1 MKKILMALLLCAAL
15 LPLCAG
21 VCAAENTPVYIEP
34 AEAFAGGSGTA
45 EDPFQIA
52 NAQQLALLA
61 KVTNQ
66 EYDFDHL
73 DERDLYR
80 YGYYVLTADI
90 ALNDTSNFANWESEP
105 PAYVW
110 DPIGA
115 ASKDIERGYA
125 DFRGVFDG
133 QGHTI
138 SGLYSLSARL
148 HDKED
153 TAGGLFGDADRAQ
166 IRNVNITDSMLI
178 ASEMQNAD
186 LLVGE
191 SIFSVI
197 ENCHVSGRLI
207 VNNVAYSGGV
217 AGKVFGDVFT
227 DCSFSGSIVAEN
239 EHTCANVG
247 GVCGDLHSTG
257 ERLVNYASIEV
268 RNSPVMWECGG
279 VVGSVSQAVLRDS
292 VNNGDI
298 TVYGQSKSIGGV
310 CGTVAASFGFA
321 KDENGKT
328 LKDENGKWIKVPEN
342 SEIISCINNGSVTAV
357 ESEGVGGIAGIASSV
372 FYPVGTV
379 TIQGCMNNGEIRGK
393 EYVGGIAG
401 EVFAEY
407 GNYQLQQC
415 VNTGSVTGSTRIAGI
430 VGSVNTTIG
439 PSVIEGCENRGS
451 VTATAEESGTAGG
464 ILGWGV
470 DPTIWYK
477 EGDSG
482 SLTIRKC
489 RNIGSVTIVAGTAAG
504 LMSRLMHSGKVFFIE
519 ITQCEN
525 TGAIHSEQSGRLGGI
540 LGGCYAGYVI
550 GLEEKPVCTIRSCV
564 NSGDLSYGDATV
576 NVADY
581 NAKESGDGRVLNATE
596 KTVIALGGSAAG
608 GIVGSAFG
616 TVVES
621 CLNRGHILLPDG
633 VAPLSDV
640 EANVR
645 MTEDDT
651 TVFVGGI
658 CGLTVYNSERDAF
671 ETEHYTDCAYTDSFA
686 AAVYAPFLPADSEV
700 IAGNRQITAE
710 EADALAA
717 ELLR

>member
-1 MKKILMALLLCAAL
+1 MKKILMGLLCAAL
-15 LPLCAG
+15 LPLWAG
-21 VCAAENTPVYIEP
+21 AYAAENTPVPIEP

-66 EYDFDHL
+66 EYDWDHL
-73 DERDLYR
+73 DERDLYQN
-80 YGYYVLTADI
+80 GYYVLTADI
-90 ALNDTSNFANWESEP
+90 SLNDTSNFANWESEP

-178 ASEMQNAD
+178 AAEMQNAG

-191 SIFSVI
+191 SSSSVI

-207 VNNVAYSGGV
+207 VNNVAASGGV
-217 AGKVFGDVFT
+217 AGRVYGDVFA

-247 GVCGDLHSTG
+247 GVCGALHSTG

-268 RNSPVMWECGG
+268 RNSPVMWDCGG

-321 KDENGKT
+321 RDENDK
-328 LKDENGKWIKVPEN
+328 LIKVPEN
-342 SEIISCINNGSVTAV
+342 SEIINCINNGSVTAV
-357 ESEGVGGIAGIASSV
+357 ESERVGGIAGGGSSV
-372 FYPVGTV
+372 FQPTGTII
-379 TIQGCMNNGEIRGK
+379 IQGCMNNGEIRGK
-393 EYVGGIAG
+393 EYVGGIVG

-415 VNTGSVTGSTRIAGI
+415 VNTGSVTGSTRVAGI

-439 PSVIEGCENRGS
+439 PSVIEGCENRGR

-489 RNIGSVTIVAGTAAG
+489 RNSGNITIVAGTAAG
-504 LMSRLMHSGKVFFIE
+504 IMSRLMHSGKAFFIE

-621 CLNRGHILLPDG
+621 CLNRGHILLPTG

-645 MTEDDT
+645 MTEDDSV
-651 TVFVGGI
+651 VFVGGI
-658 CGLTVYNSERDAF
+658 CGLTLHDSDAAF
-671 ETEHYTDCAYTDSFA
+671 EKEHYTDCAYTDSFA

>member
-1 MKKILMALLLCAAL
+1 MKKILMGLLCAAL
-15 LPLCAG
+15 LPLWAG
-21 VCAAENTPVYIEP
+21 AYAAENTPVPIEP

-66 EYDFDHL
+66 EYDWDHL
-73 DERDLYR
+73 DERDLYQN
-80 YGYYVLTADI
+80 GYYVLTADI
-90 ALNDTSNFANWESEP
+90 SLNDTSNFANWESEP

-178 ASEMQNAD
+178 AAEMQNAG

-191 SIFSVI
+191 SSSSVI

-207 VNNVAYSGGV
+207 VNNVAASGGV
-217 AGKVFGDVFT
+217 AGRVYGDVFA

-247 GVCGDLHSTG
+247 GVCGALHSTG

-268 RNSPVMWECGG
+268 RNSPVMWDCGG

-321 KDENGKT
+321 RDENDK
-328 LKDENGKWIKVPEN
+328 LIKVPEN
-342 SEIISCINNGSVTAV
+342 SEIINCINNGSVTAV
-357 ESEGVGGIAGIASSV
+357 ESERVGGIAGGGSSV
-372 FYPVGTV
+372 FQPTGTII
-379 TIQGCMNNGEIRGK
+379 IQGCMNNGEIRGK

-415 VNTGSVTGSTRIAGI
+415 VNTGSVTGSTRVAGI

-489 RNIGSVTIVAGTAAG
+489 RNSGNITIVAGTAAG
-504 LMSRLMHSGKVFFIE
+504 IMSRLMHSGKAFFIE

-621 CLNRGHILLPDG
+621 CLNRGHILLPMG

-645 MTEDDT
+645 MTEDDYV
-651 TVFVGGI
+651 VFVGGI
-658 CGLTVYNSERDAF
+658 CGLTLHDSDAAF
-671 ETEHYTDCAYTDSFA
+671 EKEHYTDCAYTDSFA

>member
-1 MKKILMALLLCAAL
+1 MKKILMALLCAAL
-15 LPLCAG
+15 LPLWAG
-21 VCAAENTPVYIEP
+21 AYAAENTPVPIEP

-66 EYDFDHL
+66 EYDWDHL
-73 DERDLYR
+73 DERDLYQN
-80 YGYYVLTADI
+80 GYYVLTADI
-90 ALNDTSNFANWESEP
+90 SLNDTSNFANWESEP

-178 ASEMQNAD
+178 AAEMQNAG

-191 SIFSVI
+191 SSSSVI

-207 VNNVAYSGGV
+207 VNNVAASGGV
-217 AGKVFGDVFT
+217 AGRVYGDVFA

-247 GVCGDLHSTG
+247 GVCGALHSTG

-268 RNSPVMWECGG
+268 RNSPVMWDCGG

-321 KDENGKT
+321 RDENDK
-328 LKDENGKWIKVPEN
+328 LIKVPEN
-342 SEIISCINNGSVTAV
+342 SEIINCINNGSVTAV
-357 ESEGVGGIAGIASSV
+357 ESERVGGIAGGGSSV
-372 FYPVGTV
+372 FQPTGTII
-379 TIQGCMNNGEIRGK
+379 IQGCMNNGEIRGK
-393 EYVGGIAG
+393 EYVGGIVG

-415 VNTGSVTGSTRIAGI
+415 VNTGSVTGSTRVAGI

-489 RNIGSVTIVAGTAAG
+489 RNSGNITIVAGTAAG
-504 LMSRLMHSGKVFFIE
+504 IMSRLMHSGKAFFIE

-621 CLNRGHILLPDG
+621 CLNRGHILLPMG

-645 MTEDDT
+645 MTEDDYV
-651 TVFVGGI
+651 VFVGGI
-658 CGLTVYNSERDAF
+658 CGLTLHDSDAAF
-671 ETEHYTDCAYTDSFA
+671 EKEHYTDCAYTDSFA

>member
-1 MKKILMALLLCAAL
+1 MKKILMGLLCAAL
-15 LPLCAG
+15 LPLWAG
-21 VCAAENTPVYIEP
+21 AYAAENTPVPIEP

-66 EYDFDHL
+66 EYDWDHL
-73 DERDLYR
+73 DERDLYQN
-80 YGYYVLTADI
+80 GYYVLTADI
-90 ALNDTSNFANWESEP
+90 SLNDTSNFANWESEP

-178 ASEMQNAD
+178 AAEMQNAG

-191 SIFSVI
+191 SSSSVI

-207 VNNVAYSGGV
+207 VNNVAASGGV
-217 AGKVFGDVFT
+217 AGRVYGDVFA

-247 GVCGDLHSTG
+247 GVCGALHSTG

-268 RNSPVMWECGG
+268 RNSPVMWDCGG

-321 KDENGKT
+321 RDENDK
-328 LKDENGKWIKVPEN
+328 LIKVPEN
-342 SEIISCINNGSVTAV
+342 SEIINCINNGSVTAV
-357 ESEGVGGIAGIASSV
+357 ESERVGGIAGGGSSV
-372 FYPVGTV
+372 FQPTGTII
-379 TIQGCMNNGEIRGK
+379 IQGCMNNGEIRGK
-393 EYVGGIAG
+393 EYVGGIVG

-415 VNTGSVTGSTRIAGI
+415 VNTGSVTGSTRVAGI

-489 RNIGSVTIVAGTAAG
+489 RNSGNITIVAGTAAG
-504 LMSRLMHSGKVFFIE
+504 IMSRLMHSGKAFFIE

-621 CLNRGHILLPDG
+621 CLNRGHILLPMG

-645 MTEDDT
+645 MTEDDYV
-651 TVFVGGI
+651 VFVGGI
-658 CGLTVYNSERDAF
+658 CGLTLHDSDAAF
-671 ETEHYTDCAYTDSFA
+671 EKEHYTDCAYTDSFA

>member
-1 MKKILMALLLCAAL
+1 MKKMLMALLLCVAL
-15 LPLCAG
+15 LPLWAG
-21 VCAAENTPVYIEP
+21 ACAAESAPVPIEP

-66 EYDFDHL
+66 EYDWDHL
-73 DERDLYR
+73 DERDLYQN
-80 YGYYVLTADI
+80 GYYVLTADI
-90 ALNDTSNFANWESEP
+90 SLNDTSNFANWESEP

-125 DFRGVFDG
+125 DFSGVFDG

-148 HDKED
+148 HDEED
-153 TAGGLFGDADRAQ
+153 TAGGLFGDAERAQ

-178 ASEMQNAD
+178 AADKQNAG

-191 SIFSVI
+191 SSSSVI

-207 VNNVAYSGGV
+207 VDNVAYSGGV
-217 AGKVFGDVFT
+217 AGQVFGDVFA

-239 EHTCANVG
+239 EHTCADVG
-247 GVCGDLHSTG
+247 GVCGVLYATG
-257 ERLVNYASIEV
+257 ERLVNHASIEV
-268 RNSPVMWECGG
+268 RNSPVIWDCGG
-279 VVGSVSQAVLRDS
+279 VVGSVSQAALRDS
-292 VNNGDI
+292 VNNGNI

-310 CGTVAASFGFA
+310 CGRVSASFGYA

-328 LKDENGKWIKVPEN
+328 LEDENGKWIKVPEN
-342 SEIISCINNGSVTAV
+342 GEIINCTNNGSVIAV
-357 ESEGVGGIAGIASSV
+357 ESERVGGIAGNGSSV
-372 FYPVGTV
+372 FKPTGTII
-379 TIQGCMNNGEIRGK
+379 IQGCMNNGEIRGK
-393 EYVGGIAG
+393 EYAGGIAG

-415 VNTGSVTGSTRIAGI
+415 VNTGSVTGSDRVAGI
-430 VGSVNTTIG
+430 AGSVNTTMG
-439 PSVIEGCENRGS
+439 ASVIEDCENRGG
-451 VTATAEESGTAGG
+451 VTATSEESGTAGG

-470 DPTIWYK
+470 DPTLSYG

-489 RNIGSVTIVAGTAAG
+489 RNSGSVTVNAGTAG
-504 LMSRLMHSGKVFFIE
+504 GIMSRLMHSGQDFFIE

-525 TGAIHSEQSGRLGGI
+525 TGAIHSNQSGRLGGI
-540 LGGCYAGYVI
+540 LGGSYAGYVV
-550 GLEEKPVCTIRSCV
+550 GFEGKPACTIRSCV

-576 NVADY
+576 NVVDY
-581 NAKESGDGRVLNATE
+581 NAKEPGDGRVLNATE
-596 KTVIALGGSAAG
+596 KTVIAMGGDAVG
-608 GIVGSAFG
+608 GIVGTSFD

-621 CLNRGHILLPDG
+621 CLNRGHILLPTG

-645 MTEDDT
+645 MTEEDSV
-651 TVFVGGI
+651 VFVGGI
-658 CGLTVYNSERDAF
+658 CGLTLHNSERDAF

>member
-1 MKKILMALLLCAAL
+1 MKKILMGLLCAAL
-15 LPLCAG
+15 LPLWAG
-21 VCAAENTPVYIEP
+21 AYAAENTPVPIEP

-66 EYDFDHL
+66 EYDWDHL
-73 DERDLYR
+73 DERDLYQN
-80 YGYYVLTADI
+80 GYYVLTADI
-90 ALNDTSNFANWESEP
+90 SLNDTSNFANWESEP

-178 ASEMQNAD
+178 AAEMQNAG

-191 SIFSVI
+191 SSSSVI

-207 VNNVAYSGGV
+207 VNNVAASGGV
-217 AGKVFGDVFT
+217 AGRVYGDVFA

-247 GVCGDLHSTG
+247 GVCGALHSTG

-268 RNSPVMWECGG
+268 RNSPVMWDCGG

-321 KDENGKT
+321 RDENDK
-328 LKDENGKWIKVPEN
+328 LIKVPEN
-342 SEIISCINNGSVTAV
+342 SEIINCINNGSVTAV
-357 ESEGVGGIAGIASSV
+357 ESERVGGIAGGGSSV
-372 FYPVGTV
+372 FQPTGTII
-379 TIQGCMNNGEIRGK
+379 IQGCMNNGEIRGK
-393 EYVGGIAG
+393 EYVGGIVG

-415 VNTGSVTGSTRIAGI
+415 VNTGSVTGSTRVAGI

-470 DPTIWYK
+470 DPTIWDK

-489 RNIGSVTIVAGTAAG
+489 RNSGNITIVAGTAAG
-504 LMSRLMHSGKVFFIE
+504 IMSRLMHSGKAFFIE

-621 CLNRGHILLPDG
+621 CLNRGHILLPMG

-645 MTEDDT
+645 MTEDDYV
-651 TVFVGGI
+651 VFVGGI
-658 CGLTVYNSERDAF
+658 CGLTLHDSDAAF
-671 ETEHYTDCAYTDSFA
+671 EKEHYTDCAYTDSFA

>member
-1 MKKILMALLLCAAL
+1 MKKMLMALLLCAAL
-15 LPLCAG
+15 LPLWAG
-21 VCAAENTPVYIEP
+21 ACAAESAPVPIEP

-66 EYDFDHL
+66 EYDWDHL
-73 DERDLYR
+73 DERDLYQN
-80 YGYYVLTADI
+80 GYYVLTADI
-90 ALNDTSNFANWESEP
+90 SLNDTSNFANWESEP

-125 DFRGVFDG
+125 DFSGVFDG

-153 TAGGLFGDADRAQ
+153 TAGGLFGDAERAQ

-178 ASEMQNAD
+178 AADKQNAG

-191 SIFSVI
+191 SSSSVI

-207 VNNVAYSGGV
+207 VDNVAYSGGV
-217 AGKVFGDVFT
+217 AGQVFGDVFA

-239 EHTCANVG
+239 EHTCADVG
-247 GVCGDLHSTG
+247 GVCGVLYSTG
-257 ERLVNYASIEV
+257 ERLVNHASIEV
-268 RNSPVMWECGG
+268 RNSPFIWDCGG
-279 VVGSVSQAVLRDS
+279 VVGNVYHAALRDS
-292 VNNGDI
+292 VNNGNI
-298 TVYGQSKSIGGV
+298 TVYGQSESIGGV
-310 CGTVAASFGFA
+310 CGQVSASFGYA
-321 KDENGKT
+321 KDENGKN
-328 LKDENGKWIKVPEN
+328 LEDENGKWIKVPAN
-342 SEIISCINNGSVTAV
+342 GEIINCTNNGSVIAV
-357 ESEGVGGIAGIASSV
+357 ESERVGGIAGHGSSALK
-372 FYPVGTV
+372 PTGTII
-379 TIQGCMNNGEIRGK
+379 IQGCMNNGEIRGK

-451 VTATAEESGTAGG
+451 VTATAEASGTAGG

-470 DPTIWYK
+470 DPTLFYK

-489 RNIGSVTIVAGTAAG
+489 RNSGSVTIVAGTAAG
-504 LMSRLMHSGKVFFIE
+504 IMSRLMHSGKVFVIE
-519 ITQCEN
+519 IIQCEN

-550 GLEEKPVCTIRSCV
+550 GLEGKPVCTIRSCV

-576 NVADY
+576 NVEDD
-581 NAKESGDGRVLNATE
+581 NAKEPGDGRVLNATE
-596 KTVIALGGSAAG
+596 KTVVAIGGSAAG

-621 CLNRGHILLPDG
+621 CLNRGHILLPTG

-645 MTEDDT
+645 MTEEDSI
-651 TVFVGGI
+651 VFVGGI
-658 CGLTVYNSERDAF
+658 CGLTLHDSDTAF

-686 AAVYAPFLPADSEV
+686 AAVYAPFLSADSEV

-710 EADALAA
+710 EADALAE

>member
-1 MKKILMALLLCAAL
+1 MKKMLMALLLCAAL
-15 LPLCAG
+15 LPLWAG
-21 VCAAENTPVYIEP
+21 ACAAENTPMYIEP

-61 KVTNQ
+61 KVINQ
-66 EYDFDHL
+66 EYDWDHQ
-73 DERDLYR
+73 DEQDLYR

-90 ALNDTSNFANWESEP
+90 ELNDTTNFANWESEP

-110 DPIGA
+110 EPIGTR
-115 ASKDIERGYA
+115 KHDRGYW
-125 DFRGVFDG
+125 DFEGVFDG
-133 QGHTI
+133 RGHTI
-138 SGLYSLSARL
+138 SGLYSLSALL
-148 HDKED
+148 HEKEK
-153 TAGGLFGDADRAQ
+153 TAGGLFGKADRAQ
-166 IRNVNITDSMLI
+166 IRNVNLTDSMLI
-178 ASEMQNAD
+178 AAEKQKAG
-186 LLVGE
+186 LLVG
-191 SIFSVI
+191 SCSGSVV
-197 ENCHVSGRLI
+197 ENCHVSGRL
-207 VNNVAYSGGV
+207 VVDHVYDSGGV
-217 AGKVFGDVFT
+217 AGQVWDDVFA
-227 DCSFSGSIVAEN
+227 DCSFSGSIAAEN
-239 EHTCANVG
+239 ISGKVG
-247 GVCGDLHSTG
+247 GVCGTLACTG
-257 ERLVNYASIEV
+257 ERLVNDASIEV
-268 RNSPVMWECGG
+268 CNSPVLSACGG
-279 VVGSVSQAVLRDS
+279 VVGDVYQAALRDS
-292 VNNGDI
+292 VNNGSI

-321 KDENGKT
+321 RDENGK
-328 LKDENGKWIKVPEN
+328 LIKVPEN

-357 ESEGVGGIAGIASSV
+357 ESEGVGGIAGKASSV

-415 VNTGSVTGSTRIAGI
+415 VNTGSVTASTRVAGI
-430 VGSVNTTIG
+430 VGSANTTMG
-439 PSVIEGCENRGS
+439 ASVIEDCENRGG
-451 VTATAEESGTAGG
+451 VTATSEESGTAGG

-470 DPTIWYK
+470 DPTLSYG

-489 RNIGSVTIVAGTAAG
+489 RNSGSVTVNAGTAG
-504 LMSRLMHSGKVFFIE
+504 GIMSRLMHSGKDFFIE

-525 TGAIHSEQSGRLGGI
+525 TGAIHSNQSGRLGGI
-540 LGGCYAGYVI
+540 LGGCTAGYVI
-550 GLEEKPVCTIRSCV
+550 GFEGKAACTIRSCV

-576 NVADY
+576 NVVDY
-581 NAKESGDGRVLNATE
+581 IPGEPGDGRVLNATE
-596 KTVIALGGSAAG
+596 KTVIAMGGSAVG
-608 GIVGSAFG
+608 GIVGSSFG

-621 CLNRGHILLPDG
+621 CLNRGHILLPTG

-645 MTEDDT
+645 MTEDDSV
-651 TVFVGGI
+651 VFVGGI
-658 CGLTVYNSERDAF
+658 CGLTVHNSERDAF
-671 ETEHYTDCAYTDSFA
+671 EKEHYTDSAYTDSFA

-710 EADALAA
+710 EADTLAA

>member
-1 MKKILMALLLCAAL
+1 MKKILMGLLCAAL
-15 LPLCAG
+15 LPLWAG
-21 VCAAENTPVYIEP
+21 AYAAENTPVPIEP

-66 EYDFDHL
+66 EYDWDHL
-73 DERDLYR
+73 DERDLYQN
-80 YGYYVLTADI
+80 GYYVLTADI
-90 ALNDTSNFANWESEP
+90 SLNDTSNFANWESEP

-115 ASKDIERGYA
+115 ALKDIERGYA

-178 ASEMQNAD
+178 AAEMQNAG

-191 SIFSVI
+191 SSSSVI

-207 VNNVAYSGGV
+207 VNNVAASGGV
-217 AGKVFGDVFT
+217 AGRVYGDVFA

-247 GVCGDLHSTG
+247 GVCGALHSTG

-268 RNSPVMWECGG
+268 RNSPVMWDCGG

-321 KDENGKT
+321 RDENDK
-328 LKDENGKWIKVPEN
+328 LIKVPEN
-342 SEIISCINNGSVTAV
+342 SEIINCINNGSVTAV
-357 ESEGVGGIAGIASSV
+357 ESERVGGIAGGGSSV
-372 FYPVGTV
+372 FQPTGTII
-379 TIQGCMNNGEIRGK
+379 IQGCMNNGEIRGK
-393 EYVGGIAG
+393 EYVGGIVG

-415 VNTGSVTGSTRIAGI
+415 VNTGSVTGSTRVAGI

-489 RNIGSVTIVAGTAAG
+489 RNSGNITIVAGTAAG
-504 LMSRLMHSGKVFFIE
+504 IMSRLMHSGKAFFIE

-621 CLNRGHILLPDG
+621 CLNRGHILLPMG

-645 MTEDDT
+645 MTEDDYV
-651 TVFVGGI
+651 VFVGGI
-658 CGLTVYNSERDAF
+658 CGLTLHDSDAAF
-671 ETEHYTDCAYTDSFA
+671 EKEHYTDCAYTDSFA

>member
-1 MKKILMALLLCAAL
+1 MKKILMGLLCAAL
-15 LPLCAG
+15 LPLWAG
-21 VCAAENTPVYIEP
+21 AYAAENTPVPIEP

-66 EYDFDHL
+66 EYDWDHL
-73 DERDLYR
+73 DERDLYQN
-80 YGYYVLTADI
+80 GYYVLTADI
-90 ALNDTSNFANWESEP
+90 SLNDTSNFANWESEP

-178 ASEMQNAD
+178 AAEMQNAG

-191 SIFSVI
+191 SSSSVI

-207 VNNVAYSGGV
+207 VNNVAASGGV
-217 AGKVFGDVFT
+217 AGRVYGDVFA

-247 GVCGDLHSTG
+247 GVCGALHSTG

-268 RNSPVMWECGG
+268 RNSPVMWDCGG

-310 CGTVAASFGFA
+310 CGTVAASFGFSR
-321 KDENGKT
+321 DENDK
-328 LKDENGKWIKVPEN
+328 LIKVPEN
-342 SEIISCINNGSVTAV
+342 SEIINCINNGSVTAV
-357 ESEGVGGIAGIASSV
+357 ESERVGGIAGGGSSV
-372 FYPVGTV
+372 FQPTGTII
-379 TIQGCMNNGEIRGK
+379 IQGCMNNGEIRGK
-393 EYVGGIAG
+393 EYVGGIVG

-415 VNTGSVTGSTRIAGI
+415 VNTGSVTGSTRVAGI

-489 RNIGSVTIVAGTAAG
+489 RNSGNITIVAGTAAG
-504 LMSRLMHSGKVFFIE
+504 IMSRLMHSGKAFFIE

-621 CLNRGHILLPDG
+621 CLNRGHILLPMG

-645 MTEDDT
+645 MTEDDYV
-651 TVFVGGI
+651 VFVGGI
-658 CGLTVYNSERDAF
+658 CGLTLHDSDAAF
-671 ETEHYTDCAYTDSFA
+671 EKEHYTDCAYTDSFA

>member
-1 MKKILMALLLCAAL
+1 MKKILMGLLCAAL
-15 LPLCAG
+15 LPLWAG
-21 VCAAENTPVYIEP
+21 AYAAENTPVPIEP

-66 EYDFDHL
+66 EYDWDHL
-73 DERDLYR
+73 DERDLYQN
-80 YGYYVLTADI
+80 GYYVLTADI
-90 ALNDTSNFANWESEP
+90 SLNDTSNFANWESEP

-178 ASEMQNAD
+178 AAEMQNAG

-191 SIFSVI
+191 SSSSVI

-207 VNNVAYSGGV
+207 VNNVAASGGV
-217 AGKVFGDVFT
+217 AGRVYGDVFA

-247 GVCGDLHSTG
+247 GVCGALHSTG

-268 RNSPVMWECGG
+268 RNSPVMWDCGG

-321 KDENGKT
+321 RDENDK
-328 LKDENGKWIKVPEN
+328 LIKVPEN
-342 SEIISCINNGSVTAV
+342 SEIINCINNGSVTAV
-357 ESEGVGGIAGIASSV
+357 ESERVGGIAGGGSSV
-372 FYPVGTV
+372 FQPTGTII
-379 TIQGCMNNGEIRGK
+379 IQGCMNNGEIRGK
-393 EYVGGIAG
+393 EYVGGIVG

-415 VNTGSVTGSTRIAGI
+415 VNTGSVTGSTRVAGI

-489 RNIGSVTIVAGTAAG
+489 RNSGNITIVAGTAAG
-504 LMSRLMHSGKVFFIE
+504 IMSRLMHSGKAFFIE

-621 CLNRGHILLPDG
+621 CLNRGHILLPMG

-645 MTEDDT
+645 MTEDDYV
-651 TVFVGGI
+651 VFVGGI
-658 CGLTVYNSERDAF
+658 CGLTLHDSDAAF
-671 ETEHYTDCAYTDSFA
+671 EKEHYTDCAYTDSFA
-686 AAVYAPFLPADSEV
+686 AAVYAPFLPEDSEV

>member
-1 MKKILMALLLCAAL
+1 MKKILMALLCAAL
-15 LPLCAG
+15 LPLWAG
-21 VCAAENTPVYIEP
+21 AYAAENTPVPIEP

-66 EYDFDHL
+66 EYDWDHL
-73 DERDLYR
+73 DERDLYQN
-80 YGYYVLTADI
+80 GYYVLTADI
-90 ALNDTSNFANWESEP
+90 SLNDTSNFANWESEP

-178 ASEMQNAD
+178 AAEMQNAG

-191 SIFSVI
+191 SSSSVI

-207 VNNVAYSGGV
+207 VNNVAASGGV
-217 AGKVFGDVFT
+217 AGRVYGDVFA

-247 GVCGDLHSTG
+247 GVCGALHSTG

-268 RNSPVMWECGG
+268 RNSPVMWDCGG

-321 KDENGKT
+321 RDENDK
-328 LKDENGKWIKVPEN
+328 LIKVPEN
-342 SEIISCINNGSVTAV
+342 SEIINCINNGSVTAV
-357 ESEGVGGIAGIASSV
+357 ESERVGGIAGGGSSV
-372 FYPVGTV
+372 FQPTGTII
-379 TIQGCMNNGEIRGK
+379 IQGCMNNGEIRGK
-393 EYVGGIAG
+393 EYVGGIVG

-415 VNTGSVTGSTRIAGI
+415 VNTGSVTGSTRVAGI

-489 RNIGSVTIVAGTAAG
+489 RNSGNITIVAGTAAG
-504 LMSRLMHSGKVFFIE
+504 IMSRLMHSGKAFIIE

-621 CLNRGHILLPDG
+621 CLNRGHILLPMG

-645 MTEDDT
+645 MTEDDYV
-651 TVFVGGI
+651 VFVGGI
-658 CGLTVYNSERDAF
+658 CGLTLHDSDAAF
-671 ETEHYTDCAYTDSFA
+671 EKEHYTDCAYTDSFA

>member
-1 MKKILMALLLCAAL
+1 MKKILMALLCAAL
-15 LPLCAG
+15 LPLWAG
-21 VCAAENTPVYIEP
+21 AYAAENTPVPIEP

-66 EYDFDHL
+66 EYDWDHL
-73 DERDLYR
+73 DERDLYQN
-80 YGYYVLTADI
+80 GYYVLTADI
-90 ALNDTSNFANWESEP
+90 SLNDTSNFANWESEP

-153 TAGGLFGDADRAQ
+153 TAGGLFGDADSAQ

-178 ASEMQNAD
+178 AVEMQNAG

-191 SIFSVI
+191 SSSSVI

-207 VNNVAYSGGV
+207 VNNVAASGGV
-217 AGKVFGDVFT
+217 AGCVYGDVFA

-247 GVCGDLHSTG
+247 GVCGALHSTG
-257 ERLVNYASIEV
+257 ERLVNHASIEV
-268 RNSPVMWECGG
+268 RNSPVMWDCGG

-292 VNNGDI
+292 VNNGNI

-321 KDENGKT
+321 RDENGK
-328 LKDENGKWIKVPEN
+328 LIKVPEN
-342 SEIISCINNGSVTAV
+342 SEIINCINNGSVTAV
-357 ESEGVGGIAGIASSV
+357 ESERVGGIAGGGSSV
-372 FYPVGTV
+372 FQPTGTII
-379 TIQGCMNNGEIRGK
+379 IQGCMNNGEIRGK

-415 VNTGSVTGSTRIAGI
+415 VNTGSVTGSTRVAGI

-489 RNIGSVTIVAGTAAG
+489 RNSGSVTIVAGTAAG
-504 LMSRLMHSGKVFFIE
+504 IMSRLMHSGKVFFIE

-621 CLNRGHILLPDG
+621 CLNRGHILLPTG

-645 MTEDDT
+645 MTEDDS
-651 TVFVGGI
+651 VAFVGGI
-658 CGLTVYNSERDAF
+658 CGLTLHDRDEAF
-671 ETEHYTDCAYTDSFA
+671 EKEHYTDCAYMDSFA

>member
-1 MKKILMALLLCAAL
+1 MKKILMGLLCAAL
-15 LPLCAG
+15 LPLWAG
-21 VCAAENTPVYIEP
+21 AYAAENTPVPIEP

-66 EYDFDHL
+66 EYDWDHL
-73 DERDLYR
+73 DERDLYQN
-80 YGYYVLTADI
+80 GYYVLTADI
-90 ALNDTSNFANWESEP
+90 SLNDTSNFANWESEP

-178 ASEMQNAD
+178 AAEMQNAG

-191 SIFSVI
+191 SSSSVI

-207 VNNVAYSGGV
+207 VNNVAASGGV
-217 AGKVFGDVFT
+217 AGRVYGDVFA

-247 GVCGDLHSTG
+247 GVCGALHSTG

-268 RNSPVMWECGG
+268 RNSPVMWDCGG

-321 KDENGKT
+321 RDENDK
-328 LKDENGKWIKVPEN
+328 LIKVPEN
-342 SEIISCINNGSVTAV
+342 SEIINCINNGSVTAV
-357 ESEGVGGIAGIASSV
+357 ESERVGGIAGGGSSV
-372 FYPVGTV
+372 FQPTGTII
-379 TIQGCMNNGEIRGK
+379 IQGCMNNGEIRGK
-393 EYVGGIAG
+393 EYVGGIVG

-415 VNTGSVTGSTRIAGI
+415 VNTGSVTGSTRVAGI

-489 RNIGSVTIVAGTAAG
+489 RNSGNITIVAGTAAG
-504 LMSRLMHSGKVFFIE
+504 IMSRLMHSGKAFIIE

-621 CLNRGHILLPDG
+621 CLNRGHILLPMG

-645 MTEDDT
+645 MTEDDYV
-651 TVFVGGI
+651 VFVGGI
-658 CGLTVYNSERDAF
+658 CGLTLHDSDAAF
-671 ETEHYTDCAYTDSFA
+671 EKEHYTDCAYTDSFA

>member
-1 MKKILMALLLCAAL
+1 MKKILMGLLCAAL
-15 LPLCAG
+15 LPLWAG
-21 VCAAENTPVYIEP
+21 AYAAENTPVPIEP

-66 EYDFDHL
+66 EYDWDHL
-73 DERDLYR
+73 DERDLYQN
-80 YGYYVLTADI
+80 GYYVLTADI
-90 ALNDTSNFANWESEP
+90 SLNDTSNFANWESEP

-178 ASEMQNAD
+178 AAEMQNAG

-191 SIFSVI
+191 SSSSVI

-207 VNNVAYSGGV
+207 VNNVAASGGV
-217 AGKVFGDVFT
+217 AGRVYGDVFA

-247 GVCGDLHSTG
+247 GVCGALHSTG

-268 RNSPVMWECGG
+268 RNSPVMWDCGG

-321 KDENGKT
+321 RDENDK
-328 LKDENGKWIKVPEN
+328 LIKVPEN
-342 SEIISCINNGSVTAV
+342 SEIINCINNGSVTAV
-357 ESEGVGGIAGIASSV
+357 ESERVGGIAGGGSSV
-372 FYPVGTV
+372 FQPTGTII
-379 TIQGCMNNGEIRGK
+379 IQGCMNNGEIRGK
-393 EYVGGIAG
+393 EYVGGIVG

-415 VNTGSVTGSTRIAGI
+415 VNTGSVTGSTRVAGI

-470 DPTIWYK
+470 DPTLFYK

-489 RNIGSVTIVAGTAAG
+489 RNSGSVTIVAGTAAG
-504 LMSRLMHSGKVFFIE
+504 IMSRLMHSGKAFFIE

-621 CLNRGHILLPDG
+621 CLNRGHILLPMG

-645 MTEDDT
+645 MTEDDYV
-651 TVFVGGI
+651 VFVGGI
-658 CGLTVYNSERDAF
+658 CGLTLHDSDAAF
-671 ETEHYTDCAYTDSFA
+671 EKEHYTDCAYTDSFA